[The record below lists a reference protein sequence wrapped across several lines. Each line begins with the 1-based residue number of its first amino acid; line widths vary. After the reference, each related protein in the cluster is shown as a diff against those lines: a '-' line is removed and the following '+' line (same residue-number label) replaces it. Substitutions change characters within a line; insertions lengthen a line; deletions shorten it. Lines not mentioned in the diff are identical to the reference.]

1 LKGRE
6 FSGQLELFEPTLELE
21 YAMMGGSVPGFR
33 FFSNITYKRHA
44 SFARITMPEQ
54 NFEMWNREHLDCD
67 DQPTSAQPYSVHIYP
82 RKVEGV
88 APFNVMLCAVPN
100 DFATLTNYQWS
111 VNGGQQIG
119 NMISAS
125 FTKPGVYR
133 VRVDAKYIDIEAS
146 DEITVVVRAPEV
158 KDDDQPPPVETNE
171 PPVVQIN
178 SDKLSVRQKK
188 GVLTINAL
196 AEDEDGEIRSIV
208 WDFGDGTT
216 GEGATVKKTWRKK
229 GSYTV
234 TCRVKDDDGAEAQA
248 SITIAVKK
256 K

>member
-1 LKGRE
+1 MLGATVE
-6 FSGQLELFEPTLELE
+6 
-21 YAMMGGSVPGFR
+21 GFR

-44 SFARITMPEQ
+44 SFARVTMDSG

-67 DQPTSAQPYSVHIYP
+67 DQPTSAPPYSVHIYP
-82 RKVEGV
+82 RKVEGI

-100 DFATLTNYQWS
+100 DFATLTTYQWS

-119 NMISAS
+119 NMISTS

-133 VRVDAKYIDIEAS
+133 VRVDAKYIDIGAS
-146 DEITVVVRAPEV
+146 DEITVVVKAPEV
-158 KDDDQPPPVETNE
+158 KGDDPPPPVETNE

-188 GVLTINAL
+188 GVLTFNAL
-196 AEDEDGEIRSIV
+196 AEDEDGEIQSIV

-216 GEGATVKKTWRKK
+216 GEGTTVHKTWRRN

-234 TCRVKDDDGAEAQA
+234 TVRVRDDDGAEASA
-248 SITIAVKK
+248 SVTVQVTKK
-256 K
+256 KTGA